1 MPLTKQTPGSLSGMK
16 TTLIFIFC
24 CLIALAQ
31 KAPAQ
36 TAGHDSTAKADTA
49 KPLPRNERLRE
60 ITARRN
66 AMLLPAPP
74 YSGAPAKAARRDARM
89 FRLPKDMLLKLRAGN
104 IPATSNYF
112 NPTATT
118 ASNPALLTD
127 SGYVQ
132 TYRYYAFNAA
142 QRQIINPAGTRLLI
156 GGAAVVFAALTVAL
170 IVVFSHSKG

>member
-1 MPLTKQTPGSLSGMK
+1 MK
-16 TTLIFIFC
+16 TTLIFFFC

-36 TAGHDSTAKADTA
+36 TASNDSTAKADAA
-49 KPLPRNERLRE
+49 KPLLRSGRLRE
-60 ITARRN
+60 MTARRA
-66 AMLLPAPP
+66 AMMTPAPQ
-74 YSGAPAKAARRDARM
+74 YSGAPAKAARRDSRM
-89 FRLPKDMLLKLRAGN
+89 FRLPKDMLMKLRAGA
-104 IPATSNYF
+104 IPATSDYF
-112 NPTATT
+112 NPTAAT

-156 GGAAVVFAALTVAL
+156 GGAAVVFAAITAAL